1 MGRPA
6 LSQQFR
12 ARAVVA
18 GLASGEVLRLGQGNL
33 GPAALKGKP
42 AMKVAAVKTPGGLD
56 KIAIEDR
63 PTPTAGPGEILVR
76 VRASSLNFHDFAVV
90 GGMIRVPDGRI
101 PMSDGAGE
109 VVALGDGVTRWKVGD
124 QVLSTFFPN
133 WPAGGPALP
142 RLTGVPGDHAD
153 GFAAEYVAMPA
164 AAFTRLPK
172 GWSFAE
178 AATLPC
184 AALTAWRA
192 LIVEA
197 RIKPGDVVLTQG
209 TGGVSIFA
217 VQLAKAAGA
226 TVIATSSSAE
236 KLARLKALGADHLIN
251 YKEDPNWGQTAAALC
266 GGVHAVV
273 EIGGPGTMGQ
283 SIHACRI
290 GGHISLIGVLT
301 GISGDIPTALAM
313 SKNVTIKGI
322 TVGSI
327 QEQEEM
333 IAAIDAAGIRPV
345 IDSTFPLDQIAAAF
359 AHQLSQKHFGKICLE
374 F

>member
-1 MGRPA
+1 
-6 LSQQFR
+6 
-12 ARAVVA
+12 
-18 GLASGEVLRLGQGNL
+18 
-33 GPAALKGKP
+33 
-42 AMKVAAVKTPGGLD
+42 MKVAAVKAPGGLD
-56 KIAIEDR
+56 KILIETR
-63 PTPTAGPGEILVR
+63 AEPVAGPGQLLVR

-90 GGMIRVPDGRI
+90 AGMIPTPDGRI

-109 VVALGDGVTRWKVGD
+109 VVAVGEGVTAFKVGD
-124 QVLSTFFPN
+124 QVLSVFFPN
-133 WPAGGPALP
+133 WPAGGPALE
-142 RLTGVPGDHAD
+142 RLVGVPGDHVD

-164 AAFTRLPK
+164 SAFTRLPK
-172 GWSFAE
+172 GWSFAQ

-192 LIVEA
+192 LMVEA

-217 VQLAKAAGA
+217 LQFAKAAGA

-251 YKEDPNWGQTAAALC
+251 YKEEPKWGEAAFALS
-266 GGVHAVV
+266 GGRGVDAVV
-273 EIGGPGTMGQ
+273 EIGGPGTLGQ
-283 SIHACRI
+283 SIQACRI

-301 GISGDIPTALAM
+301 GWTGEVPTAQVM
-313 SKNVTIKGI
+313 SKNVAIKGV
-322 TVGSI
+322 TVGSR

-333 IAAIDAAGIRPV
+333 IAAIEANGLQPV
-345 IDSTFPLDQIAAAF
+345 IDSTFPLDQISAAF
-359 AHQLSQKHFGKICLE
+359 AHQISQKHFGKICLE